1 MYEKPVTMKDWFR
14 SIRDIEA
21 RIRAMDDIKRALL
34 GDHDAAKR
42 LTERGELLPCPYCKN
57 ESVIHEV
64 EAIAKYAE
72 YKKEVP
78 KNARIIRCIS
88 YVNGKKNHW
97 EYREKEY
104 VPQCVDTTC
113 CGRATKRYKSKQ
125 EAIKAWNTRAPIL
138 TPEELKKLEESL

>member
-1 MYEKPVTMKDWFR
+1 M
-14 SIRDIEA
+14 
-21 RIRAMDDIKRALL
+21 MDDVRLALL
-34 GDHDAAKR
+34 GDKAAQER

-78 KNARIIRCIS
+78 KNARIIRCVS
-88 YVNGKKNHW
+88 YPSGKKYW

-104 VPQCVDTTC
+104 VPQCVDATC
-113 CGRATKRYKSKQ
+113 CGRATKRYKTKQ
-125 EAIKAWNTRAPIL
+125 EAIKVWNTRAPIL
-138 TPEELKKLEESL
+138 TPEELEGLK